1 MAEEYEAHKTA
12 MAAKEAAETERKAN
26 AATISGSVATL
37 MDDGGDDFV
46 KKWSGPMILGALV
59 PAIFAAF
66 KEEVIKHNAA

>member
-12 MAAKEAAETERKAN
+12 MAAKEAAEAERKAN

-46 KKWSGPMILGALV
+46 KKWSGPMILGSWCTCTCN
-59 PAIFAAF
+59 ICS
-66 KEEVIKHNAA
+66 IYMCWW